1 MAPMDA
7 SDAWRY
13 ALAAFLVLTGVG
25 LTYMLVRLGGLI
37 GRAST
42 SIEQTMTE
50 VLPMLGKASVTL
62 DHVNDELGK
71 VSHITDSAV
80 DATDKLDS
88 TVRTLSSAMGAPV
101 RAVSGVSAGISQA
114 FQSFRSKR
122 SQRGGVV

>member
-13 ALAAFLVLTGVG
+13 ALAAFLLLTGIG
-25 LTYMLVRLGGLI
+25 LAYMLVRLAGLI
-37 GRAST
+37 GRAT
-42 SIEQTMTE
+42 TTIEQTMTE

-80 DATDKLDS
+80 DAADKLDS
-88 TVRTLSSAMGAPV
+88 TVRTLSSAVTAPV
-101 RAVSGVSAGISQA
+101 
-114 FQSFRSKR
+114 
-122 SQRGGVV
+122 